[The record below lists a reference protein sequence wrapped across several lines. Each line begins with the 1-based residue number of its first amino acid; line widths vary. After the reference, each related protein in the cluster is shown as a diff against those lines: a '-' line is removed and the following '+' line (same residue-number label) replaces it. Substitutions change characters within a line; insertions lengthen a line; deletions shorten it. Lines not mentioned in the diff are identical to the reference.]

1 MMRDF
6 SQVKRV
12 VIKIGTTTLSKG
24 DKIDKGYVSDIASQI
39 AKLKD
44 EGRHI
49 VIVSSGAIGMGAGS
63 LRLKG
68 PVVSLKMRQACA
80 AIGMP
85 LLMYEYKKAFSKY
98 GILVAQVLL
107 TAKVLNTR
115 RTYLNLRNTM
125 DTLLKLGVVPIVNEN
140 DCISTEEI
148 GTAFGDNDT
157 LSALVASKLDVDL
170 LIILSDVDALYD
182 KNPRKYSD
190 AKPIEVVTE
199 ITEEIE
205 RIADK
210 HGSMHSTGG
219 MKTKI
224 EAAKIASDAGCKIV
238 LANGREPKVIERILL
253 GENIGTLFLPKR
265 KLNSRQ
271 RWILH
276 SYPEGTIYIDEGAM
290 NAIKQRKSL
299 LPSGVIKVKG
309 NFIAGAVVN
318 INDRA
323 RTVTNLSSEELK
335 RTAGKH
341 SSNIRKLLGESR
353 KDEIASHEDI
363 VFFED

>member
-1 MMRDF
+1 MRNF
-6 SQVKRV
+6 SQVKRI
-12 VIKIGTTTLSKG
+12 VIKIGTATLSKNG
-24 DKIDKGYVSDIASQI
+24 KIDKEYVGSIVHQI
-39 AKLKD
+39 AKLKN
-44 EGRHI
+44 EGRQI
-49 VIVSSGAIGMGAGS
+49 VIVSSGAIGMGSSS
-63 LRLKG
+63 LNLKG

-107 TAKVLNTR
+107 TVEVLNTR
-115 RTYLNLRNTM
+115 RTYLNLRTTM
-125 DTLLKLGVVPIVNEN
+125 ETLLKLGVVPIVNEN

-148 GTAFGDNDT
+148 GTAFGDNDR
-157 LSALVASKLDVDL
+157 LSALVASKLDSDL

-182 KNPRKYSD
+182 KNPRKYDD
-190 AKPIEVVTE
+190 AKPIKVVTE
-199 ITEEIE
+199 ITKDIE

-210 HGSMHSTGG
+210 HGSMYSTGG

-238 LANGREPKVIERILL
+238 LANGREPKVIERILV

-276 SYPEGTIYIDEGAM
+276 SRSEGTIYIDEGAM
-290 NAIKQRKSL
+290 NAIQQKKSL
-299 LPSGVIKVKG
+299 LPSGVIKVEG
-309 NFIAGAVVN
+309 DFVTGAVVD
-318 INDRA
+318 INDKA
-323 RTVTNLSSEELK
+323 RIITNLSSEEIK
-335 RTAGKH
+335 RIAGKH
-341 SSNIRKLLGESR
+341 SSSIRELLGENR
-353 KDEIASHEDI
+353 KDEIVSHEDI